1 MSGERILKTWETG
14 TGVEAEGKATQ
25 RCSEAELLSQ
35 GCPPECNQSLAQP
48 EFKSVPLISRDKGRL
63 CENTEGSS
71 NGKNREPRIRRG
83 GASKGRVWHRGQ
95 SYRTSYFCLKL
106 VFSVFAQGCF

>member
-48 EFKSVPLISRDKGRL
+48 EFKPVPLISRDKGRL
-63 CENTEGSS
+63 CENTEATVMGNTRNPES
-71 NGKNREPRIRRG
+71 G
-83 GASKGRVWHRGQ
+83 GEGLQKGRCGTEGKVIRLH
-95 SYRTSYFCLKL
+95 T
-106 VFSVFAQGCF
+106 FA

>member
-1 MSGERILKTWETG
+1 MSGERILKTWEAG

-48 EFKSVPLISRDKGRL
+48 EFKSVPLISRDKGRV
-63 CENTEGSS
+63 CENTEASS
-71 NGKNREPRIRRG
+71 NGKNKEPRIRKGGAEMRG
-83 GASKGRVWHRGQ
+83 GGIEGKSIGLH
-95 SYRTSYFCLKL
+95 T
-106 VFSVFAQGCF
+106 FA